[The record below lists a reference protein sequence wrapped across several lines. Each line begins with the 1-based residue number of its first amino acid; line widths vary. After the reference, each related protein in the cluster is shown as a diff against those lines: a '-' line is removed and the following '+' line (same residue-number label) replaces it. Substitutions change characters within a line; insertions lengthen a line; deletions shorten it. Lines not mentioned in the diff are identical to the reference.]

1 MFTGIIQDVG
11 EIARVVPEGA
21 QRRIAVRT
29 HLAMDGWHVGD
40 SVGVDG
46 CCLTVTEM
54 AAGEFSA
61 VLSPETLAVTVL
73 GEVRAGRRVNLEPAL
88 RVGDALGGHIVTGH
102 VDGVGVVTKVQEQG
116 EHRLLGVRAP
126 ERLARYLVGKGSVAV
141 NGVSLTVN
149 AVEGPVFSVNLIPH
163 TLAHTNL
170 GALRVGDRVNLETD
184 LLGRYVERMM
194 QYEPASR
201 ARTEAGA

>member
-11 EIARVVPEGA
+11 EITRVVSEGSR
-21 QRRIAVRT
+21 RRIAVRT
-29 HLAMDGWHVGD
+29 RLAMDGWHVGD
-40 SVGVDG
+40 SVAVDG

-61 VLSPETLAVTVL
+61 VLSPETLAVTVF
-73 GEVRAGRRVNLEPAL
+73 GEARAGRRVNLEPAL

-102 VDGVGVVTKVQEQG
+102 VDGVGVVAKVQEQG

-126 ERLARYLVGKGSVAV
+126 ERLARYLVSKGSVAV

-184 LLGRYVERMM
+184 LVGRYVERMM

-201 ARTEAGA
+201 ARTETGA